1 MPVGYKID
9 ILAALKAA
17 GYSSTRIRNEKLMG
31 QATLQ
36 QLRHGELVSWMNI
49 ATICKLLQCQPG
61 DILEYTEEKDGEAD
75 ESAIC
80 EWGKYTDNDFD
91 YRIFPGGHFYLR
103 DYEDEVI
110 SEVERRLQGMKN
122 GG

>member
-36 QLRHGELVSWMNI
+36 QLRDGELVSWVNI

-61 DILEYTEEKDGEAD
+61 DILEYTEETDTEA
-75 ESAIC
+75 
-80 EWGKYTDNDFD
+80 
-91 YRIFPGGHFYLR
+91 
-103 DYEDEVI
+103 
-110 SEVERRLQGMKN
+110 
-122 GG
+122 

>member
-1 MPVGYKID
+1 MSVGYKID

-61 DILEYTEEKDGEAD
+61 DILEYTEEPDTKA
-75 ESAIC
+75 
-80 EWGKYTDNDFD
+80 
-91 YRIFPGGHFYLR
+91 
-103 DYEDEVI
+103 
-110 SEVERRLQGMKN
+110 
-122 GG
+122 